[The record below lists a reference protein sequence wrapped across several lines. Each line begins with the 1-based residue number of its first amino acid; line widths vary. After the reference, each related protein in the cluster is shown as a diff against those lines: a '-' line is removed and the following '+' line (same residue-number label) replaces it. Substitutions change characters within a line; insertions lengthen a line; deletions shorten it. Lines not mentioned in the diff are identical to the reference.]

1 MEKHTKVYLEYFPSH
16 SGFYHCEICHCQA
29 TEIHHIVRRSEFG
42 SKTKDQQDKIE
53 NLIALCRTCHEKAH
67 ANIFTK
73 EFLIETHLK
82 TMKIYES

>member
-1 MEKHTKVYLEYFPSH
+1 M
-16 SGFYHCEICHCQA
+16 
-29 TEIHHIVRRSEFG
+29 VRRSEFG
-42 SKTKDQQDKIE
+42 SKTKDQQDKID